1 MVEIIFETGNG
12 NGQVFECRDFDFP
25 KSKEGA
31 GLGTARLPD
40 ALVSEPPI
48 EKQVL
53 QFFKGNFPWRS
64 ALKSGHPGQTCR
76 VEGGVVFKAF
86 N

>member
-1 MVEIIFETGNG
+1 MVKIIFEPQNG
-12 NGQVFECRDFDFP
+12 IDQVLECRDFEVP
-25 KSKEGA
+25 KSKKAA
-31 GLGTARLPD
+31 GLGKVRLPD